1 MKRTIFMGRIAILM
15 AVLSILIPGCSTAND
30 PVVVIVNRNNPVEKL
45 SENSLKKIYTN
56 NVLTWPNGMPIII
69 YDLTIRDPLREVF
82 SERILGRSSRS
93 IAEHWAHLKITN
105 QAKNPPR
112 TVKDQSYMIR
122 KVEHDRGAIGY
133 VSMSS
138 VMDNPNIK
146 IVRTIE

>member
-1 MKRTIFMGRIAILM
+1 MGYTCSLLTVSATLSTP
-15 AVLSILIPGCSTAND
+15 VLSEA
-30 PVVVIVNRNNPVEKL
+30 
-45 SENSLKKIYTN
+45 
-56 NVLTWPNGMPIII
+56 
-69 YDLTIRDPLREVF
+69 
-82 SERILGRSSRS
+82 ERIVQL
-93 IAEHWAHLKITN
+93 EQQLHWAHLKITN